1 LRLNWKILKYDLVML
16 IAAAIW
22 GFAFVAQIEGM
33 KNVGPFTFIAVRFAL
48 GALSLVPL
56 MILFWEKFSDNHLVR
71 KSNSK
76 LLLQGGIIAGIL
88 LFLGASFQQVGLQY
102 TTAGN
107 GGFITGLY
115 VVMVPIAGIFWK
127 HRTGVMTWIGAG
139 LAAVGLY
146 FLTSAGTV
154 EMSLGNWLVFVCAIC
169 WTFHVITI
177 GSYSPRVDSIKLA
190 FIQFALCS
198 FLAFIVAL
206 IYEKFV
212 LQEIMNAALPIIYAG
227 VFSSGIAFTLQIVGQ
242 KVAPPAHA
250 SIILSLESVFAVL
263 GGWLLL
269 SETLGYRSII
279 GCVLMLCGMIMS
291 QLRKNSGD

>member
-1 LRLNWKILKYDLVML
+1 MRLNWKILKYDLVML

>member
-1 LRLNWKILKYDLVML
+1 ML

>member
-169 WTFHVITI
+169 WTLHVIAI

>member
-1 LRLNWKILKYDLVML
+1 ML

-169 WTFHVITI
+169 WTLHVIAI